1 MTEKISGGAFKQMV
15 AFGAAC
21 ITREKQAINDLNV
34 FPVPDGDTG
43 TNMSLTIQTAA
54 AELKKCEP
62 ATVGEAAK
70 ITASA
75 LLRGARGNSG
85 VILSLLFRGLSKS
98 AKGLEEMDGVQLAAA
113 MSEGVT
119 TAYGA
124 VMKPAEGTVLTVSR
138 LAAARAEEA
147 AQEQNC
153 AEYVLA
159 EAIATGYET
168 LAETTEMNP
177 VLKKAGVVD
186 AGGKGY
192 LIILEGMLS
201 SLRGEPMPE
210 VEEEPEHD
218 KADFAAIGDED
229 ITFAFDTVFIV
240 RKNDPNVDLAP
251 FRAYLDS
258 IGDSLVIGEDDES
271 FKVHVHTDTPGEA
284 LTAAQRYGTL
294 ELAKIENMRTQ
305 AADLAAGR
313 KAQSTDDLDAI
324 EAELEQAEQAEV
336 PAEKRYGF
344 LAVCAGDG
352 LAAAFRDLGVDRV
365 VSGGQTMNPSTEAIL
380 REVNHTPSEIV
391 FVLPNNKNIVMA
403 AQQCVGLTEKQV
415 IVVPTHSIPQGISA
429 MMSVDTA
436 EEDPQAILAA
446 MTEAAAAVTTAQ
458 ITYAARNSD
467 FDGFA
472 INEGDYL
479 ALLDGKLF
487 GTERDITSL
496 LTRLAAL
503 AAERGTSLH
512 SRQELERL
520 QAQMHTDR
528 AGREAL
534 LERFRRSNEEAGREM
549 DIHRQKAEELRT
561 QCGRLKEQLASLA
574 TEKLELE
581 RRRTQQNQEMQRCN
595 EEVLHTE
602 REVARLEQ
610 QKNAAAMEE
619 KNILDKLWERYE
631 LSHSEA
637 QSQRMELESI
647 PKATRRIGE
656 LNREIKS
663 LGTPNIGAI
672 EEFDRVN
679 TRYTYLSEQR
689 TDVEKAKEELTGV
702 IDEITRQMTEI
713 FAQQFRLLNESFQET
728 FLELFG
734 GGKARLELEDEN
746 DILGCGIEIKV
757 QPPGKQLK
765 TITLLSGG
773 EKAFVAI
780 ALYFAIMK
788 VHPTPFCVMDEIEA
802 ALDEAN
808 VVRYARYMRRIAGKT
823 QFIVITH
830 RRGTMEEADVLYGVT
845 MQERGVSRILTINL
859 NDMAKEL
866 KIK

>member
-446 MTEAAAAVTTAQ
+446 MTEAATAVTTAQ

-503 AAERGTSLH
+503 AAER
-512 SRQELERL
+512 
-520 QAQMHTDR
+520 
-528 AGREAL
+528 EAAFVTL
-534 LERFRRSNEEAGREM
+534 FYGEGVSQEEAEAA
-549 DIHRQKAEELRT
+549 QALF
-561 QCGRLKEQLASLA
+561 
-574 TEKLELE
+574 TEACPE
-581 RRRTQQNQEMQRCN
+581 T
-595 EEVLHTE
+595 EV
-602 REVARLEQ
+602 
-610 QKNAAAMEE
+610 
-619 KNILDKLWERYE
+619 
-631 LSHSEA
+631 S
-637 QSQRMELESI
+637 
-647 PKATRRIGE
+647 
-656 LNREIKS
+656 
-663 LGTPNIGAI
+663 
-672 EEFDRVN
+672 
-679 TRYTYLSEQR
+679 
-689 TDVEKAKEELTGV
+689 
-702 IDEITRQMTEI
+702 
-713 FAQQFRLLNESFQET
+713 
-728 FLELFG
+728 
-734 GGKARLELEDEN
+734 
-746 DILGCGIEIKV
+746 
-757 QPPGKQLK
+757 
-765 TITLLSGG
+765 LLSGG
-773 EKAFVAI
+773 QPVYYYTI
-780 ALYFAIMK
+780 S
-788 VHPTPFCVMDEIEA
+788 IE
-802 ALDEAN
+802 
-808 VVRYARYMRRIAGKT
+808 
-823 QFIVITH
+823 
-830 RRGTMEEADVLYGVT
+830 
-845 MQERGVSRILTINL
+845 
-859 NDMAKEL
+859 
-866 KIK
+866 